1 MLRLSENIPF
11 LASSFCL
18 KSPLLLNVLSLE
30 VKVFPPK
37 LSIASELCFA
47 FWVMERLTSD
57 SSSSSF
63 VFYSDST
70 LELTT
75 EEAELRFSTIIFPRL
90 RF

>member
-1 MLRLSENIPF
+1 MLRLSVNIPF

-37 LSIASELCFA
+37 LRIAAELCFA
-47 FWVMERLTSD
+47 FWVMERLTSE
-57 SSSSSF
+57 SSSSSL
-63 VFYSDST
+63 VFYPDST

-75 EEAELRFSTIIFPRL
+75 EEAELMFSTIILPRL